1 MVREH
6 LTKMIEHLADYGLEM
21 VGAIAILL
29 IGWWFSGRAH
39 DLVLRALNRLPRVDD
54 TLKPFL
60 SSLVRYFIIVVTLVA
75 VLAEFGVQT
84 TSIIAVLGAAGLAI
98 GLALQGTLQN
108 IAAGIML
115 LLLRPFRVGDY
126 IDAEGIAGT
135 VNVIGLFT
143 TDMTTF
149 DGIYRSVP
157 NSELWNRNILNYS
170 RNPTRRLDLPVGIS
184 YEDDVEQALALLLEH
199 LGQDERVLPDP
210 EPQVLVTGLGDSSVD
225 LTLRCWA
232 NRTDFWSLRFDLTR
246 NVKLWLDAAGIGIP
260 FPQRDVHLYQASS
273 TPGTG
278 DSKQAPISTTKKVTS
293 GTLGPD
299 HEESE

>member
-1 MVREH
+1 MTQEYLAALLEH
-6 LTKMIEHLADYGLEM
+6 LTDYGMEV

-29 IGWWFSGRAH
+29 IGKWFSGRAH
-39 DLVLRALNRLPRVDD
+39 DLVLRTLNRLPRVDD

-60 SSLVRYFIIVVTLVA
+60 SSLVRYFVIAVTLIA
-75 VLAEFGVQT
+75 VLSQFGVQT
-84 TSIIAVLGAAGLAI
+84 TSIIAVLGAAGLAV

-135 VNVIGLFT
+135 VDVIGLFT

-157 NSELWNRNILNYS
+157 NSELWNRNVLNYS

-199 LGQDERVLPDP
+199 LGQDERVLPVP

-278 DSKQAPISTTKKVTS
+278 ESEQAPISTTKKVTS

>member
-1 MVREH
+1 MAQEY
-6 LTKMIEHLADYGLEM
+6 LQNMIEHLAEYGLEM
-21 VGAIAILL
+21 VAAIATLL

-39 DLVLRALNRLPRVDD
+39 DLVLRALNRMPRVDD

-60 SSLVRYFIIVVTLVA
+60 SSVVRYFIIIITLVA
-75 VLAEFGVQT
+75 VLAKFGVQT

-135 VNVIGLFT
+135 VNEIGLFT
-143 TDMTTF
+143 TDMTTY

-184 YEDDVEQALALLLEH
+184 YEDDVEQAMALLLEH
-199 LGQDERVLPDP
+199 LVQDERVLPDP

-232 NRTDFWSLRFDLTR
+232 NRPDFWSLRFDLNR
-246 NVKLWLDAAGIGIP
+246 NVKLWLDAAGISIP
-260 FPQRDVHLYQASS
+260 FPQRDVHLYQVSS
-273 TPGTG
+273 TPKADTSEKVPSG
-278 DSKQAPISTTKKVTS
+278 DARKVTS
-293 GTLGPD
+293 ANSGPD